1 MEEYDVGILTFWNV
15 PNYGTYAQAY
25 ALQKILENVIADH
38 DIRQIAYLNEYHY
51 NFYYNKQAIYKIWTR
66 SYWTEKYTACG
77 NGKKKNY
84 GRKNF

>member
-38 DIRQIAYLNEYHY
+38 DIRQLH
-51 NFYYNKQAIYKIWTR
+51 T
-66 SYWTEKYTACG
+66 
-77 NGKKKNY
+77 
-84 GRKNF
+84 